1 MKPLNPI
8 KMNTTATLNELWQL
22 KLAGMA
28 NHYEGILSLASHDQ
42 PDGHTLLAQLTQSE
56 LQSRSHQ
63 KTSMLLKL
71 SKLRFGSTLEE
82 IKCSASRNLVP
93 EQLQSLSDC
102 NYILRTENVLITG
115 PTGSGKSFL
124 ACALGNQACMMGLKT
139 YYANMNRLSEKIMLA
154 RMDGTFVKLLNQFGK
169 VSLLILDDFGLQPLD
184 QNTRLAL
191 LQILED
197 RYGEKST
204 MLVSQL
210 PIAKWHE
217 AIGEPTLADAIMD
230 RLTSGAHRIE
240 LKGESLRKK
249 TTKK

>member
-1 MKPLNPI
+1 
-8 KMNTTATLNELWQL
+8 MNTSATLRELQQL
-22 KLAGMA
+22 KLMGMA
-28 NHYEGILSLASHDQ
+28 NHYEGILSLAAHQQ
-42 PDGHTLLAQLTQSE
+42 PDSHTLLAQLTQAE
-56 LQSRSHQ
+56 LQYKSQQ

-71 SKLRFGSTLEE
+71 SKIRFQSTLEE
-82 IKCSASRNLVP
+82 VKCSTSRNLFP
-93 EQLQSLSDC
+93 EQLQALSDC
-102 NYILRTENVLITG
+102 TYIQRSENILITG

-124 ACALGNQACMMGLKT
+124 ACALANQACMMGIKT

-154 RMDGTFVKLLNQFGK
+154 RMDGSFVKLLNQFAK

-197 RYGEKST
+197 RYSEKST

-210 PIAKWHE
+210 PIAKWHD

-230 RLTSGAHRIE
+230 RITSGAHRLE
-240 LKGESLRKK
+240 LKGESLRKRTIK
-249 TTKK
+249 NP

>member
-1 MKPLNPI
+1 
-8 KMNTTATLNELWQL
+8 MNTTATLKELQEL
-22 KLAGMA
+22 KLSGMA
-28 NHYEGILSLASHDQ
+28 KHYEGVLSLAAHNQ
-42 PDGHTLLAQLTQSE
+42 PDSHTLLAQLTQAE
-56 LQSRSHQ
+56 LQLKSYQ
-63 KTSMLLKL
+63 KTTMLLKL
-71 SKLRFGSTLEE
+71 SKIRFNSTLED
-82 IKCSASRNLVP
+82 IRCSTSRNLYP
-93 EQLQSLSDC
+93 EQIQTLSDC
-102 NYILRTENVLITG
+102 TFLQRTENILITG

-124 ACALGNQACMMGLKT
+124 ACALGNQACMMGHKV

-154 RMDGTFVKLLNQFGK
+154 RMDGSFVKLLNQFGK
-169 VSLLILDDFGLQPLD
+169 VALLILDDFGLQPLD

-197 RYGEKST
+197 RYAERST

-230 RLTSGAHRIE
+230 RITSGAHKIE

-249 TTKK
+249 QIKK

>member
-1 MKPLNPI
+1 
-8 KMNTTATLNELWQL
+8 MNTTATIHELRQL
-22 KLAGMA
+22 KLSGMA
-28 NHYEGILSLASHDQ
+28 SFYEGILSLAAHDQ
-42 PDGHTLLAQLTQSE
+42 PDAHTLLAQLTQAE

-63 KTSMLLKL
+63 KTTLLLKL
-71 SKLRFGSTLEE
+71 SKLRFGSTLQE
-82 IKCSASRNLVP
+82 IKCSVSRNLTA
-93 EQLQSLSDC
+93 EQLQTLADG
-102 NYILRTENVLITG
+102 NYIHRSENVLISG

-124 ACALGNQACMMGLKT
+124 ACALGNQACMLGHKV

-154 RMDGTFVKLLNQFGK
+154 RLDGSFVKLLNQFGK
-169 VSLLILDDFGLQPLD
+169 IDLLILDDFGLQPLD

-197 RYGEKST
+197 RYAEKST

-210 PIAKWHE
+210 PISQWHN

-230 RLTSGAHRIE
+230 RMTSNAHRIE

-249 TTKK
+249 STAK

>member
-1 MKPLNPI
+1 
-8 KMNTTATLNELWQL
+8 MNTTATLNELQQL
-22 KLAGMA
+22 KLSGMA
-28 NHYEGILSLASHDQ
+28 KHYEGILSLAAHDQ
-42 PDGHTLLAQLTQSE
+42 PDGHTLIAQLTQAE
-56 LQSRSHQ
+56 LQSKTYQ
-63 KTSMLLKL
+63 KTAMLLKL
-71 SKLRFGSTLEE
+71 SKIRFNSTLED
-82 IKCSASRNLVP
+82 IKCSASRNLFP
-93 EQLQSLSDC
+93 EQMQTLSDC
-102 NYILRTENVLITG
+102 NYIKRTENVLITG

-124 ACALGNQACMMGLKT
+124 ACALGNQACMMGHKV

-169 VSLLILDDFGLQPLD
+169 VALLILDDFGLQPLD

-197 RYGEKST
+197 RYAEKST

-230 RLTSGAHRIE
+230 RITSGSHRIE

-249 TTKK
+249 STKKQ

>member
-1 MKPLNPI
+1 
-8 KMNTTATLNELWQL
+8 MNNTATLKELWQL
-22 KLAGMA
+22 KLSGMA
-28 NHYEGILSLASHDQ
+28 KQYEGILSLAAHDQ
-42 PDGHTLLAQLTQSE
+42 PDAHSLIAQLTQAE
-56 LQSRSHQ
+56 LQARIHQ
-63 KTSMLLKL
+63 KTEMLLKL
-71 SKLRFGSTLEE
+71 SKLRFNSTLEE
-82 IKCSASRNLVP
+82 IKCSTSRNLFP

-102 NYILRTENVLITG
+102 TFIERTENVLITG

-124 ACALGNQACMMGLKT
+124 ACALGNQACMMGYKV

-154 RMDGTFVKLLNQFGK
+154 KLDGTFVKLLNQFGK
-169 VSLLILDDFGLQPLD
+169 ISILILDDFGLQPLD

-210 PIAKWHE
+210 PIAQWHD

-230 RLTSGAHRIE
+230 RITTGAHRIE

-249 TTKK
+249 SIKKS

>member
-1 MKPLNPI
+1 M
-8 KMNTTATLNELWQL
+8 ATQ
-22 KLAGMA
+22 
-28 NHYEGILSLASHDQ
+28 YEGILSLAAHDQ
-42 PDGHTLLAQLTQSE
+42 PDAHSLIAQLTQAE
-56 LQSRSHQ
+56 LQARIHQ
-63 KTSMLLKL
+63 KTAMLLKL
-71 SKLRFGSTLEE
+71 SKLRFNSTLEE
-82 IKCSASRNLVP
+82 IKCSTSRNLFP
-93 EQLQSLSDC
+93 EQLQSLADC
-102 NYILRTENVLITG
+102 TFIQRTENVLITG

-124 ACALGNQACMMGLKT
+124 ACALGNQACMMGYKV

-154 RMDGTFVKLLNQFGK
+154 KLDGTFVKLLNQFSK
-169 VSLLILDDFGLQPLD
+169 ISILILDDFGLQPLD

-210 PIAKWHE
+210 PISQWQD

-230 RLTSGAHRIE
+230 RITTGAHRIE

-249 TTKK
+249 TIKKS

>member
-1 MKPLNPI
+1 
-8 KMNTTATLNELWQL
+8 MNTTATLKELQEL
-22 KLAGMA
+22 KLSGMA
-28 NHYEGILSLASHDQ
+28 KHYEGVLSLAAHNQ
-42 PDGHTLLAQLTQSE
+42 PDSHTLLAQLTQAE
-56 LQSRSHQ
+56 LQLKSHQ
-63 KTSMLLKL
+63 KTTMLLKL
-71 SKLRFGSTLEE
+71 SKIRFNSTLED
-82 IKCSASRNLVP
+82 IRCSTSRNLYP
-93 EQLQSLSDC
+93 EQIQTLSDC
-102 NYILRTENVLITG
+102 TFLQRTENILITG

-124 ACALGNQACMMGLKT
+124 ACALGNQACMMGHKV

-154 RMDGTFVKLLNQFGK
+154 RMDGSFVKLLNQFGK
-169 VSLLILDDFGLQPLD
+169 VALLILDDFGLQPLD

-197 RYGEKST
+197 RYAERST

-230 RLTSGAHRIE
+230 RITSGAHRIE

-249 TTKK
+249 QIKK

>member
-1 MKPLNPI
+1 
-8 KMNTTATLNELWQL
+8 MNTTATLRELEQL
-22 KLAGMA
+22 KLIGMA
-28 NHYEGILSLASHDQ
+28 KHYEGILSLAAHQQ
-42 PDGHTLLAQLTQSE
+42 PDGHALLAQLTQAE
-56 LQSRSHQ
+56 LQAKSIQ
-63 KTSMLLKL
+63 KTTTLLKL
-71 SKLRFGSTLEE
+71 SKIRFNSTLEE
-82 IKCSASRNLVP
+82 IKCSPLRNLFP
-93 EQLQSLSDC
+93 EQLQALSDC
-102 NYILRTENVLITG
+102 NYIQRTENVLITG

-124 ACALGNQACMMGLKT
+124 ACALANQACMMGLKT

-169 VSLLILDDFGLQPLD
+169 VSLLILDDFGLQPMD

-197 RYGEKST
+197 RYGTKST
-204 MLVSQL
+204 MLVSQI

-230 RLTSGAHRIE
+230 RITSGAHRIE

-249 TTKK
+249 TIKKS

>member
-1 MKPLNPI
+1 
-8 KMNTTATLNELWQL
+8 MNTTATLKELQQL
-22 KLAGMA
+22 KLTGMA
-28 NHYEGILSLASHDQ
+28 SHYEGILSLASHQQ
-42 PDGHTLLAQLTQSE
+42 PDSHTLLAQLTQAE
-56 LQSRSHQ
+56 LQSRSQQ
-63 KTSMLLKL
+63 KTTMLLKL
-71 SKLRFGSTLEE
+71 SKIRFGSTLED
-82 IKCSASRNLVP
+82 IKCSTTRNLFP
-93 EQLQSLSDC
+93 EQLQALSDG
-102 NYILRTENVLITG
+102 NYIHRTENVLITG

-124 ACALGNQACMMGLKT
+124 ACALGNQACMLGMKT

-230 RLTSGAHRIE
+230 RITSSAHRIE
-240 LKGESLRKK
+240 LKGESLRKR
-249 TTKK
+249 TTKTP

>member
-1 MKPLNPI
+1 
-8 KMNTTATLNELWQL
+8 MNNNATIHELVQL

-28 NHYEGILSLASHDQ
+28 GFYEGILSLAAHDQ
-42 PDGHTLLAQLTQSE
+42 PDAHTLLAQLTQAE
-56 LQSRSHQ
+56 LQWRTQQ
-63 KTSMLLKL
+63 KTNVLLKL
-71 SKLRFGSTLEE
+71 SKLRFGSTLQE
-82 IKCSASRNLVP
+82 IKCGTSRNLSP
-93 EQLQSLSDC
+93 EQLQILADS
-102 NYILRTENVLITG
+102 NYIYRSENVLVSG

-124 ACALGNQACMMGLKT
+124 ACALGNQACMLGHKV

-154 RMDGTFVKLLNQFGK
+154 KMDGSFVKLLNQFGK
-169 VSLLILDDFGLQPLD
+169 IALLILDDFGLQPLD

-197 RYGEKST
+197 RYGVKST

-210 PIAKWHE
+210 PISQWHN

-230 RLTSGAHRIE
+230 RITSNAHRIE

-249 TTKK
+249 SIQK